1 MADKDLRERVAVVEQ
16 RQNTLEKAVAD
27 LATDVRKLVAALSSL
42 KGAAWVVAILWP
54 VYISIMAIIVRA
66 PGIWK

>member
-27 LATDVRKLVAALSSL
+27 LASDVRKLVAALSSL
-42 KGAAWVVAILWP
+42 KGAAWVVAVLWP
-54 VYISIMAIIVRA
+54 MFISGTMIAIR
-66 PGIWK
+66 IWK